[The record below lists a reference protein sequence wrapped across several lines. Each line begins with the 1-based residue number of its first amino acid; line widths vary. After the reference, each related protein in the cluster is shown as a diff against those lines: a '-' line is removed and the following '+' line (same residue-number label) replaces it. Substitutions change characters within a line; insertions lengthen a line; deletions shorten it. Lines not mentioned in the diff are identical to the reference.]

1 MTAVIGQ
8 QYSFHEI
15 TVRAWRYVTG
25 CPASSITTSGMYTI
39 PWFLL
44 YSGITVTWRHSNM
57 VDERGL
63 SVNKA
68 NHHEL
73 ERISLISNAEKL
85 RIHLLNRTEPIVFD
99 GAARQWTCSLWTP
112 EFLASEVGDLRTRFR
127 FCSRANSSANEPSPY
142 KKAIMETDCEFEEA
156 SFGEFFQWLNGNID
170 RSGSLSRFQR

>member
-1 MTAVIGQ
+1 
-8 QYSFHEI
+8 
-15 TVRAWRYVTG
+15 
-25 CPASSITTSGMYTI
+25 
-39 PWFLL
+39 
-44 YSGITVTWRHSNM
+44 M

-63 SVNKA
+63 NVNKA
-68 NHHEL
+68 NHREV

-85 RIHLLNRTEPIVFD
+85 RSHLLNRTEPIVFD
-99 GAARQWTCSLWTP
+99 GAARQWTCSQWTP

-127 FCSRANSSANEPSPY
+127 FCSRANSSA